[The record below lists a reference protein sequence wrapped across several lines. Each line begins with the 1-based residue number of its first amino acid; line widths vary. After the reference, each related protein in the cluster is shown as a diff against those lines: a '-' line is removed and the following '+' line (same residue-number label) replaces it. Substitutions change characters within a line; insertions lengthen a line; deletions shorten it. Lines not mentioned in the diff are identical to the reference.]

1 MLSSYAVYQA
11 INLSYSTFEDDDDN
25 KFNNNDDD
33 NVDDVQTD
41 LDMSSI
47 HRRSRVTS

>member
-1 MLSSYAVYQA
+1 MLSSYAVYQT
-11 INLSYSTFEDDDDN
+11 INLSYSTFEDDN
-25 KFNNNDDD
+25 EFNNNDDD